1 MAKTNTNSADSVA
14 ESNDGGQ
21 KIIAEW
27 IGSNTSPR
35 IKGRTERKISIKE
48 AKDGLLM
55 DLTRDLRW
63 GPETAYRADVS
74 AEPEAFQ
81 NWLREEAEFKVTE
94 E

>member
-1 MAKTNTNSADSVA
+1 MAKTNSNTADSVA
-14 ESNDGGQ
+14 EGNDSEK

-27 IGSNTSPR
+27 VGSNTSPR
-35 IKGRTERKISIKE
+35 IKGRTERKISVKD

-63 GPETAYRADVS
+63 GPETAYRADVT
-74 AEPEAFQ
+74 AEPESFK
-81 NWLREEAEFKVTE
+81 NWLEEQAEFKVTE